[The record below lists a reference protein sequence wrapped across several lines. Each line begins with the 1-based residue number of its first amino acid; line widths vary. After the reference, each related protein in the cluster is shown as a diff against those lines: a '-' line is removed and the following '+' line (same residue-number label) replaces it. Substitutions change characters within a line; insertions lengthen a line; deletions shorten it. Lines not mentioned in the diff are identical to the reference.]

1 MERRTVIKSISL
13 GLGSLVSLP
22 TWAAAWN
29 HNLFD
34 KTTLFNNEKL
44 LAELVETLI
53 PTTDTLGAKGLGV
66 HHFVQKMITDCYD
79 KQAQTDFEQT
89 LSTVN
94 PLSIKAFGKPFA
106 EADAKQRI
114 ELLQSLAQSKEKSI
128 QKFYYTLRSLTIQGY
143 TQSEYY
149 MTRFTD
155 YEMAPARF
163 HGCVP
168 VKK

>member
-1 MERRTVIKSISL
+1 MERRTILKNIGL

-22 TWAAAWN
+22 TWAARWN
-29 HNLFD
+29 PDLFD
-34 KTTLFNNEKL
+34 KTAAFNNEKL
-44 LAELVETLI
+44 LAELVETFI
-53 PTTDTLGAKGLGV
+53 PTTDTLGAKGLSV
-66 HHFVQKMITDCYD
+66 HQFVQKMIADCYD
-79 KQAQTDFEQT
+79 KQAQTDFEQI
-89 LSTVN
+89 LSTIN

-106 EADAKQRI
+106 EGDAKQRI
-114 ELLQSLAQSKEKSI
+114 ELLQSLAQSKEKKI
-128 QKFYYTLRSLTIQGY
+128 QKFYYTLRGLTIQGY

-168 VKK
+168 IKK

>member
-1 MERRTVIKSISL
+1 MKRRTVIKNI
-13 GLGSLVSLP
+13 GIALGSFGSLP
-22 TWAAAWN
+22 TWAAGWN
-29 HNLFD
+29 QATFD
-34 KTTLFNNEKL
+34 KNNSFDNEKL

-66 HHFVQKMITDCYD
+66 HQFIQKMMTDCYD
-79 KQAQTDFEQT
+79 KQAQTDFEQILLT
-89 LSTVN
+89 IN
-94 PLSIKAFGKPFA
+94 PLIIKLFGKSFA
-106 EADAKQRI
+106 ESDTKQRI
-114 ELLQSLAQSKEKSI
+114 ELLQSLAQSQDKKI
-128 QKFYYTLRSLTIQGY
+128 QNFYNTLRGLTIQGY

-163 HGCVP
+163 YGCVP

>member
-1 MERRTVIKSISL
+1 MERRTVLKNISF

-22 TWAAAWN
+22 TWAAAWDQN
-29 HNLFD
+29 RFD
-34 KTTLFNNEKL
+34 KTTPFNNEQL

-66 HHFVQKMITDCYD
+66 HQFVQKMITDCYD
-79 KQAQTDFEQT
+79 KQAQTDFDQI
-89 LSTVN
+89 LSTIN
-94 PLSIKAFGKPFA
+94 PLSINTFGKAFA
-106 EADAKQRI
+106 EGDAKQRI
-114 ELLQSLAQSKEKSI
+114 ELLQSLAQSKDKKI
-128 QKFYYTLRSLTIQGY
+128 QKFYDTLRNLTIQGY

-168 VKK
+168 IKK

>member
-1 MERRTVIKSISL
+1 MERRTVIKNISL
-13 GLGSLVSLP
+13 GLGSLVHLP
-22 TWAAAWN
+22 TWAAQWN
-29 HNLFD
+29 HDLFD
-34 KTTLFNNEKL
+34 KTTSFKHEKL

-66 HHFVQKMITDCYD
+66 HQFIQKMMTDCYD
-79 KQAQTDFEQT
+79 KQAQTDFEQI
-89 LSTVN
+89 LSSIN
-94 PLSIKAFGKPFA
+94 PLSINTFGKHFA
-106 EADAKQRI
+106 EGDAKQRI
-114 ELLQSLAQSKEKSI
+114 EFLQSLAQSKEKNI
-128 QKFYYTLRSLTIQGY
+128 QKFYYTLRNLTIQGY

-168 VKK
+168 IKK